1 MPIPKVV
8 LVSPPYINTSLL
20 DTKSKFDKQSENT
33 SKILGEQYKAFAE
46 KNDWLFFD
54 SAEIV

>member
-8 LVSPPYINTSLL
+8 LVSPPYIDTSLL
-20 DTKSKFDKQSENT
+20 DAKSKFDKQSEST
-33 SKILGEQYKAFAE
+33 SKILGEHYKAFAE

-54 SAEIV
+54 AGNIV